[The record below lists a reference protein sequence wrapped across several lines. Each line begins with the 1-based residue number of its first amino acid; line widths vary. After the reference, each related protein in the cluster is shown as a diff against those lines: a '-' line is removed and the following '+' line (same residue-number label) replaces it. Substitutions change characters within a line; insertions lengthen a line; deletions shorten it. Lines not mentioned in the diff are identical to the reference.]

1 MTGKMKMAFAISV
14 LLTLC
19 AVAFADGDDNRR
31 DDRDNGYYAFN
42 HEGRE
47 RDQFYRQG
55 LQDGR
60 SDREHGRRFYI
71 RDGRWDDRGD
81 RNAYID
87 GYRAGFGSA
96 ASGWRGGDDRSYG
109 RDQHDPYYGRNYQ
122 TQAYNFGF
130 EDGLRIGL
138 QDRNTGHSF
147 RPTHGDRYDD
157 ADRGYDPSFGN
168 KQAYKSTYRSGYF
181 AGYQRSY
188 YQR

>member
-31 DDRDNGYYAFN
+31 GDRDHGYYAFN

-47 RDQFYRQG
+47 QNHFYRQG

-60 SDREHGRRFYI
+60 SDREYGRRFYI
-71 RDGRWDDRGD
+71 RDRRWDDRGD
-81 RNAYID
+81 RDAYID

-96 ASGWRGGDDRSYG
+96 ASGWRGGDDR
-109 RDQHDPYYGRNYQ
+109 YYGRNYQ

-130 EDGLRIGL
+130 EDGLRIGS

-157 ADRGYDPSFGN
+157 ADRGYDHSFGD
-168 KQAYKSTYRSGYF
+168 KGDYKNAYRSGYV
-181 AGYQRSY
+181 AGYQRGY
-188 YQR
+188 NQVR